1 MQLACC
7 NLGAGARALLLRGKH
22 GGPRYTVGDISQFSR
37 KNARDLVHHTREEV
51 REPSQY
57 VDAT

>member
-7 NLGAGARALLLRGKH
+7 NPGAGVRALLPRGKH
-22 GGPRYTVGDISQFSR
+22 GGPRYTAGDISQFSR
-37 KNARDLVHHTREEV
+37 KNARDLVHHNREEA

-57 VDAT
+57 ADAT